1 MKISLIC
8 AVATA
13 SLLVSGLAFAQ
24 PSAPT
29 PPAKPTTQPT
39 THVTK
44 DYTEQTTDG
53 GAVVKFSD
61 DNLPGDPNN
70 PWGDLVK
77 APPRVTK
84 LLLIRPR
91 MNFLPELY
99 KSVENL

>member
-8 AVATA
+8 AAA
-13 SLLVSGLAFAQ
+13 AACLLVSAAAAAQ
-24 PSAPT
+24 TNAPT
-29 PPAKPTTQPT
+29 PPTKPTTR
-39 THVTK
+39 VTK

-61 DNLPGDPNN
+61 DNLSGDPNN

-77 APPRVTK
+77 APPRVIK
-84 LLLIRPR
+84 ISLIRPR